1 MIKKN
6 IGVIGCGFIGEALV
20 KELVKNKDY
29 DIRVLDRNSNINNF
43 PIKWIK
49 NDYTDK
55 LSISEFILELDI
67 LIHLAS
73 STVPASSSLSSEID
87 IKANISAMLQILD
100 LAKKINPQIY
110 IIFASS
116 ASVYGNQVDFPITE
130 KNIPKPISFYGLQKL
145 SIEHIL
151 RIYYQQ
157 YNISFASCRIS
168 NAYGPGQKNHSIQG
182 LLSIIKDSYEK
193 DKKVV
198 IYGANECTRDFIHIS
213 DVAEAFTSLC
223 KNQPINCEVNISS
236 GVETRILD
244 LLKQIEE
251 INRKK
256 VLLEYKEFRKFDI
269 KRSVLDNSLIRSL
282 VGWKPTK
289 KLYQG
294 IKEFMINIDI

>member
-1 MIKKN
+1 MPHVKDVLLIERSFSPFSTNFTTIFHLGACSATTEWDGKYVMKNNYEYSKKLLNWSQAHN
-6 IGVIGCGFIGEALV
+6 IQFI
-20 KELVKNKDY
+20 Y
-29 DIRVLDRNSNINNF
+29 
-43 PIKWIK
+43 
-49 NDYTDK
+49 
-55 LSISEFILELDI
+55 
-67 LIHLAS
+67 
-73 STVPASSSLSSEID
+73 
-87 IKANISAMLQILD
+87 
-100 LAKKINPQIY
+100 
-110 IIFASS
+110 ASS

-223 KNQPINCEVNISS
+223 KNNPINCEVNISS